1 MANGI
6 ELYSSVVNGKL
17 QENVSKQIKEFL
29 PSLESKRV
37 VVKIEKVKSIRSLQQ
52 NSYLHLL
59 FTMFKDALND
69 LGNEYTME
77 EVKELCKAKFSLIDV
92 VNENTGE
99 CIGQRIKG
107 THEMGKLEMCDFVE
121 NIIRWAASFFGI
133 KLPYPN
139 ENVKLNFGNE

>member
-1 MANGI
+1 MEFFTTIKDGKIQANTG
-6 ELYSSVVNGKL
+6 V
-17 QENVSKQIKEFL
+17 QIKDFIRTMEG
-29 PSLESKRV
+29 KRV
-37 VVKIEKVKSIRSLQQ
+37 VFKIEKVKSIRSLQQ
-52 NSYLHLL
+52 NNYLHLL

-92 VNENTGE
+92 VNKDSGE

-107 THEMGKLEMCDFVE
+107 THEMGKMEMCEFVD

-133 KLPYPN
+133 ILPSPN
-139 ENVKLNFGNE
+139 ENVKLNFGND

>member
-1 MANGI
+1 MEFFSNVKQGR
-6 ELYSSVVNGKL
+6 L

-29 PSLESKRV
+29 PTLESKRV
-37 VVKIEKVKSIRSLQQ
+37 VIKIEKIKSIRSLQQ

-92 VNENTGE
+92 VNECTGE

-107 THEMGKLEMCDFVE
+107 THEMGKLEMCAFVE
-121 NIIRWAASFFGI
+121 NIIRWAADFFHI
-133 KLPYPN
+133 VLPYPN
-139 ENVKLNFGNE
+139 ENIKLNFGNE